1 MQDALFAIFS
11 AWTLGFAALAIGSR
25 RAVYNALG
33 LGFSSLGTAALCA
46 LAAAPLL
53 AAAQALVYGVTAGLV
68 CAALFAA
75 LAAPVEKGRWRA
87 YGAGLWAVGLF
98 ALLAYFLIGYRPVDA
113 AMSAPVA
120 AGAMLFGKYAL
131 ALYMVAALLLAAVL
145 AVAVLIGGGQSA
157 EDR

>member
-1 MQDALFAIFS
+1 
-11 AWTLGFAALAIGSR
+11 
-25 RAVYNALG
+25 
-33 LGFSSLGTAALCA
+33 
-46 LAAAPLL
+46 
-53 AAAQALVYGVTAGLV
+53 
-68 CAALFAA
+68 
-75 LAAPVEKGRWRA
+75 VEKGRWRA
-87 YGAGLWAVGLF
+87 YGAGLLAVGLF

-113 AMSAPVA
+113 AMSAPVAPVA

>member
-46 LAAAPLL
+46 
-53 AAAQALVYGVTAGLV
+53 
-68 CAALFAA
+68 ALFAA

-87 YGAGLWAVGLF
+87 YGAGLLAVGLF

-120 AGAMLFGKYAL
+120 AGAML
-131 ALYMVAALLLAAVL
+131 
-145 AVAVLIGGGQSA
+145 IGGGQSA

>member
-46 LAAAPLL
+46 
-53 AAAQALVYGVTAGLV
+53 
-68 CAALFAA
+68 ALFAA

-87 YGAGLWAVGLF
+87 YGAGLLAVGLF
-98 ALLAYFLIGYRPVDA
+98 AVLAYFLIGYRPVDT
-113 AMSAPVA
+113 AMSTPVA
-120 AGAMLFGKYAL
+120 TGAMLFGKYAL

-145 AVAVLIGGGQSA
+145 AVAVLIGGGRSA